1 MAFAVQAEVIENVAA
16 RVQIDESARQKVVA
30 LPRAGT
36 ADDRRNLELKS
47 NNREKQRDAPHH
59 DADDRGPALK

>member
-1 MAFAVQAEVIENVAA
+1 MIPSTQSVGDGDFTGQTAFAVPAEVIENVAA

-36 ADDRRNLELKS
+36 ADDRRNLKLKS
-47 NNREKQRDAPHH
+47 NNREK
-59 DADDRGPALK
+59 